1 MVMQMRRRTWVFGLT
16 GMAAGLAK
24 PLHAQAA
31 WPNKPIRI
39 ILPFPAGSGT
49 DSSAR
54 FIGDALSRKTGQP
67 VIIENKPGANGLIA
81 AQAAA
86 TSAPD
91 GYTIFVTTMS
101 TQSVNPHIVKK
112 MPYDPV
118 KDFAPVAQL
127 SLSPMLLVVR
137 NTDDQPKTYAE
148 LTERARKSS
157 KPLAYGSGNTS
168 SRVAAEV
175 WRAKE
180 KLQVTYVP
188 YKGNPQALTDLIGG
202 QIDLMFPDLTPSAPL
217 VKSGK
222 LRALAVTSAKRLP
235 SLPDVPTIVEVGL
248 PEATLNTWSAAY
260 MPAGTPQA
268 IVDKVSTIFQE
279 ALHTKEAV
287 EHYARSGAQP
297 TPSTPAEL
305 AAFTRS
311 EYEVWGKAIKIAGIE
326 PE

>member
-1 MVMQMRRRTWVFGLT
+1 MDRRHTLALAISSLAL
-16 GMAAGLAK
+16 GMGGAAR
-24 PLHAQAA
+24 AQA
-31 WPNKPIRI
+31 WPSKPIRI

-54 FIGDALSRKTGQP
+54 FIGDAISRKTGQP
-67 VIIENKPGANGLIA
+67 VIVDNRPGANGLIA

-91 GYTIFVTTMS
+91 GHTLFVTTMS
-101 TQSVNPHIVKK
+101 TQSVNPHIVRK

-118 KDFAPVAQL
+118 KDFAAVSQI

-148 LTERARKSS
+148 LTDRARKSG
-157 KPLAYGSGNTS
+157 KLAYGSGNTS
-168 SRVAAEV
+168 SRIAAEV

-180 KLQVTYVP
+180 KLVVTYVP
-188 YKGNPQALTDLIGG
+188 YKGNPQALTDLMGG

-217 VKSGK
+217 VKAGK

-235 SLPDVPTIVEVGL
+235 SLPDVPTVVEVGL
-248 PEATLNTWSAAY
+248 AEAVLNTWSACY
-260 MPAGTPQA
+260 VPAGTPQA
-268 IVDKVSTIFQE
+268 IIDRLAQIISE
-279 ALHTKEAV
+279 ALRTKEAF
-287 EHYARSGAQP
+287 EHYARTGAQP
-297 TPSTPAEL
+297 APSSPAEL
-305 AAFTRS
+305 REFTRT
-311 EYEVWGKAIKIAGIE
+311 EFEVWGRAIRLAGIE

>member
-1 MVMQMRRRTWVFGLT
+1 MHTRRQTLSWLAAALAAPASLPTW
-16 GMAAGLAK
+16 
-24 PLHAQAA
+24 AQAA
-31 WPNKPIRI
+31 WPSKPIKI

-54 FIGDALSRKTGQP
+54 FIGDAISRQTGQP
-67 VIIENKPGANGLIA
+67 VIVDNKPGANGLIA

-86 TSAPD
+86 TSPPD

-112 MPYDPV
+112 MTYDPV
-118 KDFAPVAQL
+118 KDFAPVAQI

-148 LTERARKSS
+148 LTALARKSG
-157 KPLAYGSGNTS
+157 KLAYGSGNTS

-188 YKGNPQALTDLIGG
+188 YKGNPQALTDLLGG
-202 QIDLMFPDLTPSAPL
+202 QVDLMFPDLTPSAPL
-217 VKSGK
+217 VKAGK

-235 SLPDVPTIVEVGL
+235 SLPDVPTVIELGL
-248 PEATLNTWSAAY
+248 PEAVLNTWSAAY
-260 MPAGTPQA
+260 MPAGTPQP
-268 IVDKVSTIFQE
+268 IIDRLSQIIQN

-287 EHYARSGAQP
+287 EHYGRTGAQP
-297 TPSTPAEL
+297 SPSTPAEL

-311 EYEVWGKAIKIAGIE
+311 EYEVWGRAIKTAGIE
-326 PE
+326 AE